1 MDTKIFELAAQIPVM
16 LLGAPG
22 IGKAAAVTKFAQDI
36 GADLIDIRLSVETPD
51 SFAGNVYSCPRA
63 GRVKKEGA
71 WWLRRIDNN
80 KKKNIP
86 TVLFFDEYT
95 NAPAGLQQLAYSP
108 FYERKFH
115 GVSFDYSL
123 ERPKGAYNG
132 FSKSRSGLYVSAA
145 GNPVEDEIGSHEMV
159 YASKTRVF
167 TVDFEVS
174 PAEWILWA
182 EENDIDPKIRAF
194 IQANPDA
201 LIEKTSTGT
210 ACPRA
215 WANLS
220 TAIRCGIPFREASHG
235 TIRGAYEAKF
245 CTFYKDVALCPT
257 IEDIITGRAKK
268 ASTALLPAFAA
279 VLATA
284 LKEHAQ
290 MTDYFPAVYRW
301 IAEQSPECESIFA
314 KYAIEL
320 LAENLVSDKECM
332 AILGLERRKN

>member
-22 IGKAAAVTKFAQDI
+22 IGKTAAVTKFAQDI
-36 GADLIDIRLSVETPD
+36 GADLIDIRLSAETPS
-51 SFAGNVYSCPRA
+51 SFVGKEYSCPCI
-63 GRVKKEGA
+63 GRSKKARA
-71 WWLRRIDNN
+71 WWLRRIDDN

-95 NAPAGLQQLAYSP
+95 NTPTALQRLAYSP
-108 FYERKFH
+108 FNERKFH

-132 FSKSRSGLYVSAA
+132 FSKSRSGLYVFAA
-145 GNPVEDEIGSHEMV
+145 GNRVEDEIGAHEMV
-159 YASKTRVF
+159 YTSKTRVF

-182 EENDIDPKIRAF
+182 EENDINPKIRAF

-201 LIEKTSTGT
+201 LVETPSTGT

-220 TAIRCGIPFREASHG
+220 TAIHCGIPFGKAAHG

-245 CTFYKDVALCPT
+245 CTFYEDSALCPT
-257 IEDIITGRAKK
+257 IEDIVSGRAKK
-268 ASTALLPAFAA
+268 ASAAHLPAFTA

-284 LKEHAQ
+284 LKEHAR
-290 MTDYFPAVYRW
+290 MADYFPAVYRW
-301 IAEQSPECESIFA
+301 IAEQSPECERIFF

-320 LAENLVSDKECM
+320 LAENLVSNKECM
-332 AILGLERRKN
+332 AILGLER